1 MLHWATYLKKF
12 VTHYCMLL
20 IINLDMTICHWKDFS
35 ISQFIIKFSLEPLGL
50 AGPCLLV
57 IRSFKEAEAE
67 IKQGTSQVEKLFPR

>member
-1 MLHWATYLKKF
+1 
-12 VTHYCMLL
+12 
-20 IINLDMTICHWKDFS
+20 MTICHWKDFS

-67 IKQGTSQVEKLFPR
+67 IKQVEKLFPW